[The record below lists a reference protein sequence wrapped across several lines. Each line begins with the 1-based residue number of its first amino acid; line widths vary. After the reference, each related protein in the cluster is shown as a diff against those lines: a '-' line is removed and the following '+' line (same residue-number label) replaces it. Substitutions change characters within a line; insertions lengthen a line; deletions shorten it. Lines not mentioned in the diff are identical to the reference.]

1 MWRNGRGGVGLWLNA
16 AFVSPEEEEGEDG
29 GSETDEGD
37 GDTDDPDDPQG
48 ECLS

>member
-1 MWRNGRGGVGLWLNA
+1 MREEGVGLWNML
-16 AFVSPEEEEGEDG
+16 FDSPEEDKGEDS

-37 GDTDDPDDPQG
+37 GDTDDSNDPQG

>member
-1 MWRNGRGGVGLWLNA
+1 MGEKI
-16 AFVSPEEEEGEDG
+16 FVYMFDSLEEEEGEDG

-37 GDTDDPDDPQG
+37 GDTDDPNDPQG